1 MTEVTSLS
9 KSDEATTPLKASS
22 CWFTSSILSQ
32 FSAYRSTSLLPK
44 IDSPFR
50 TLAVKEKSLAK
61 LSKDLTAG
69 AATSRQS
76 WMSGPSFSLSRP
88 SSNRRTY
95 SSASCAAIF
104 SKRWMPP
111 LLLSAFNEKS
121 TLSAPSKAR
130 SSWSASSAG
139 LIARPR
145 LAPNC
150 RVAGAGE

>member
-1 MTEVTSLS
+1 MAEVTSPT

-44 IDSPFR
+44 IDSSSR
-50 TLAVKEKSLAK
+50 TLAFKAKPLAK

-76 WMSGPSFSLSRP
+76 WISASSFSLSRP
-88 SSNRRTY
+88 SVKRRIY

-111 LLLSAFNEKS
+111 LLLSALRKES